1 MLRQAQE
8 SGGTR
13 TADLFPE
20 VEVKRTGFGRS
31 PIVGADSLLGCIVLD
46 SQGQRVGELLDVL
59 VDMHA
64 GRVAYA
70 AVVLDHAPD
79 WSERLIAVPWNTMYM
94 PVDGDGVCINATRDW
109 IERAPSMRVEAMNAL
124 LDRELAVFIHAYF
137 GAKPYWERAAQHS

>member
-8 SGGTR
+8 PSGTR
-13 TADLFPE
+13 TPDLFPE

-31 PIVGADSLLGCIVLD
+31 PIVGADSLLGRIVLD
-46 SQGQRVGELLDVL
+46 SRGQRVGELLDVL

-64 GRVAYA
+64 GRVAYGV
-70 AVVLDHAPD
+70 VVLGHAPD

-94 PVDGDGVCINATRDW
+94 QIDGDGVCINATRDW
-109 IERAPSMRVEAMNAL
+109 IERAPSMRAEAMNEL

-137 GAKPYWERAAQHS
+137 GAKPYWERAAQHC